1 MSDPRVIYLQPQC
14 TCGSESG
21 MDFSGDHVGRFWAED
36 DVWSG
41 SKCDECGERLPDAT
55 RYVLA
60 PLPTAEAET

>member
-1 MSDPRVIYLQPQC
+1 
-14 TCGSESG
+14 